1 MSTSDNNDGYRSSP
15 VGETQIRFARSRE
28 TTRGADELAVEP
40 LAWRVGDEV
49 DGLVIEKLLG
59 SGVTSTVYRV
69 RDRETGRRFA
79 LKILRTRS
87 EETLT
92 ASRLGFRRMALLS
105 HPSLV
110 RVDRIIQIGRCIGFT
125 MEEVVGKRL
134 VEVINQTR
142 CEDRSRVFDLAK
154 RLLHDLGGALQ
165 TLHDEGLVHRDVKPE
180 NVMIDQN
187 GRARLVDYGLV
198 GTYDP
203 VSDPDARRNYLA
215 GTYWYMAPESISM
228 QIYPP
233 ACDVYALGCIVLEL
247 IAHRSSLPVE
257 IEGASLGQSIGD
269 VRSFLPPDTP
279 AELADLLC
287 DMIDPLPENRPLAAR
302 LAQLS
307 DHSFASQETLTNFR
321 RRELRGREKEM
332 AIAEQ
337 WVHSVVEGRPTWLH
351 IYGGSGVGKTWFLAE
366 LLRRIRRNPWFQV
379 FDSTCRERAD
389 VSLQAFDAMADAIA
403 RRYSRDDRD
412 PIKLQPRHA
421 ILLRQAFPSLRG
433 VIEEPKLSPED
444 LQDLGVNPD
453 SSQADSQAGDV
464 AGEANRASMA
474 ADDVGITA
482 QALARNDALSSGVD
496 LVNRMCDYGPLFLV
510 VDDAQWA
517 DQDSINVLD
526 ALLANANG
534 EVGIITIGR
543 DREPRFSRAG
553 DVELELKPLS
563 QSESVAFLRELLC
576 KSLFRWDDK
585 ALEQLALL
593 GEGNT
598 YRLTQLA
605 ACISRD
611 DPAVWQERLLK
622 GEVELE
628 DIWHSRLDSVS
639 SDALVALEYLSVAGG
654 PIRPR
659 ELARAS
665 ELMERS
671 DAALRELIDL
681 QLVHDSPRRDSIE
694 IIHQR
699 LAVRVIDLLSPARH
713 GAIHSA
719 WAAYLMTCE
728 EDQWRAARIAGH
740 LLSAGKREQ
749 AVPFVIQAARDA
761 SARFAFIEAGRWHQ
775 RAAELTI
782 DQDSAQHL
790 TAAIDA
796 FEKAG
801 YARDA
806 ARLCRQL
813 LESLSPEDAALRR
826 ELHQRLA
833 ENLLASGAIA
843 EANQAM
849 AELVR
854 TSSLSTASRDRSPL
868 SELRSFWNTSPVKS
882 LLSSTDAGGDLH
894 GDQPANRNEA
904 ADRSPVRHVAAYSD
918 LSRPIALFDVDHSVQ
933 CILHSVAYEP
943 ESLERRDVAAMATQ
957 LAVLGCRQ
965 AGRVRKRNTSRLEKL
980 RQIANHS
987 GDMELVWQ
995 SSHALALR
1003 HLLSCDWASAIAAS
1017 QAAINASQSHRKL
1030 KRFEFAE
1037 SQLPLVW
1044 SCLWL
1049 GRLHDLRSA
1058 TDSLTRQVR
1067 DEKDEFARH
1076 IASTG
1081 LGMVSFLMDDD
1092 IAQARTT
1099 HSALLRQ
1106 TRALQ
1111 SPWLTTFQGLA
1122 PIIRWLYQSRTSH
1135 AFRYYQ
1141 AVITQSRLQQV
1152 LKKVQLPRVLYLQ
1165 LEAVM
1170 HLRVASTQPVNRLP
1184 SIAQAQR
1191 VVKQLADEKSPY
1203 AKAIAKF
1210 FDAQSQELMGE
1221 RQRCLDLYG
1230 EAADAA
1236 DSLDLVP
1243 FRLAATDR
1251 IANVEG
1257 DKRSSELNR
1266 FLVSEGVKRPD
1277 KFARLFCGL
1286 C

>member
-1 MSTSDNNDGYRSSP
+1 
-15 VGETQIRFARSRE
+15 
-28 TTRGADELAVEP
+28 
-40 LAWRVGDEV
+40 VGDEV

-79 LKILRTRS
+79 LKILRTRC

-142 CEDRSRVFDLAK
+142 GEDRSRVFDLAK

-247 IAHRSSLPVE
+247 IAHRASLPVE

-279 AELADLLC
+279 VELADLLC

-307 DHSFASQETLTNFR
+307 DHSFASQEVVTNFR

-337 WVHSVVEGRPTWLH
+337 WVHSVVEGPPTWLH
-351 IYGGSGVGKTWFLAE
+351 IHGGSGVGKTWFLAE

-403 RRYSRDDRD
+403 RRYSRDDRE

-421 ILLRQAFPSLRG
+421 LLLRQAFPSLRA

-444 LQDLGVNPD
+444 IQDLGVDPD
-453 SSQADSQAGDV
+453 SLHGNSKANAGTDD
-464 AGEANRASMA
+464 ATNKNGA
-474 ADDVGITA
+474 AAEESGISA
-482 QALARNDALSSGVD
+482 QDLARNDALSSGVD

-510 VDDAQWA
+510 VDDVQWA

-526 ALLANANG
+526 KLLSDANG

-543 DREPRFSRAG
+543 DRERRFSREV
-553 DVELELKPLS
+553 DVELELKSLS
-563 QSESVAFLRELLC
+563 RSESVAFLRELLS

-585 ALEQLALL
+585 SLEHLALL

-605 ACISRD
+605 ACISHD
-611 DPAVWQERLLK
+611 DPVIWQEKLLR

-628 DIWHSRLDSVS
+628 DIWHSRLHSVS
-639 SDALVALEYLSVAGG
+639 SDALVALEYLAVAGG

-671 DAALRELIDL
+671 DAALRELIEL

-699 LAVRVIDLLSPARH
+699 LAVRVIHLLSPERLA
-713 GAIHSA
+713 AIHSA
-719 WAAYLMTCE
+719 WADYLMTCE

-740 LLSAGKREQ
+740 LINAGQRVQ
-749 AVPFVIQAARDA
+749 ALPFVIQAARDA
-761 SARFAFIEAGRWHQ
+761 TARFAFIEAGRWHQ
-775 RAAELTI
+775 RAAELSI
-782 DQDSAQHL
+782 AQDVAQHRL
-790 TAAIDA
+790 AAIDA

-801 YARDA
+801 CASDA
-806 ARLCRQL
+806 ARLCQQL
-813 LESLSPEDAALRR
+813 LESMSPEESAIKLEIR
-826 ELHQRLA
+826 LRLA
-833 ENLLASGAIA
+833 ENLLASGQLPEARNVMTDAIR
-843 EANQAM
+843 E
-849 AELVR
+849 
-854 TSSLSTASRDRSPL
+854 STASPPHHESLPV
-868 SELRSFWNTSPVKS
+868 STALRAFLKSAGVNS
-882 LLSSTDAGGDLH
+882 LLSIRNANEDLH
-894 GDQPANRNEA
+894 RELRASGDDN
-904 ADRSPVRHVAAYSD
+904 ADRSSTDRITTCIELFQP
-918 LSRPIALFDVDHSVQ
+918 LSLLDVSHSIR
-933 CILHSVAYEP
+933 CMLESVAYKSEP
-943 ESLERRDVAAMATQ
+943 LVLRDATL
-957 LAVLGCRQ
+957 LATHLAIVGCRQ
-965 AGRVRKRNTSRLEKL
+965 PGRARKRNTMRLEKL
-980 RQIANHS
+980 HEIACQLGDADLIRKS
-987 GDMELVWQ
+987 GN
-995 SSHALALR
+995 AIALR
-1003 HLLSCDWASAIAAS
+1003 HLLACDWASAIVAVQTPLDAAR
-1017 QAAINASQSHRKL
+1017 AHRKP

-1049 GRLHDLRSA
+1049 GRLNDLRSV

-1067 DEKDEFARH
+1067 DEKDEFSRH
-1076 IASTG
+1076 IAGTG
-1081 LGMVSFLMDDD
+1081 LGTASFLMDDD
-1092 IAQARTT
+1092 VAQARDT
-1099 HSALLRQ
+1099 HLALLRQ
-1106 TRALQ
+1106 TRALH
-1111 SPWLTTFQGLA
+1111 SPWLMTFQGLA
-1122 PIIRWLYQSRTSH
+1122 PIMRCLYQERISH

-1141 AVITQSRLQQV
+1141 ALVAQPSIQQV
-1152 LKKVQLPRVLYLQ
+1152 VNKVQLPRVLYLQ
-1165 LEAVM
+1165 LEALM
-1170 HLRVASTQPVNRLP
+1170 HLRVASTQPVNRLA
-1184 SIAQAQR
+1184 SITQVQQI
-1191 VVKQLADEKSPY
+1191 VKRLADEKCPY

-1210 FDAQSQELMGE
+1210 FEAQSQELLGE
-1221 RQRCLDLYG
+1221 RQRCLELYY
-1230 EAADAA
+1230 ACADAA

-1243 FRLAATDR
+1243 FRLAAADR

-1257 DKRSSELNR
+1257 DSRSSELSR

>member
-1 MSTSDNNDGYRSSP
+1 MSSSDSNDGYRSSP
-15 VGETQIRFARSRE
+15 VSETKIRFARSRE

-69 RDRETGRRFA
+69 RDSETGRRFA
-79 LKILRTRS
+79 LKILRTRC

-110 RVDRIIQIGRCIGFT
+110 RVDRIIQVGRCIGFT
-125 MEEVVGKRL
+125 MEEVVGERL
-134 VEVINQTR
+134 IEVINQTR

-203 VSDPDARRNYLA
+203 DSDPDARRNYLA

-257 IEGASLGQSIGD
+257 IEWASLGQSIGD

-307 DHSFASQETLTNFR
+307 DHSFASQETPTNFR

-337 WVHSVVEGRPTWLH
+337 WVHSVVEGQPTWLH
-351 IYGGSGVGKTWFLAE
+351 IHGGSGVGKTWFLAE

-403 RRYSRDDRD
+403 RRYSRDDRE

-433 VIEEPKLSPED
+433 VIEEPKLSPEE
-444 LQDLGVNPD
+444 LQDLGVNAD
-453 SSQADSQAGDV
+453 SSQVDSHAADID
-464 AGEANRASMA
+464 GEANQGVEV
-474 ADDVGITA
+474 DDVSITA

-517 DQDSINVLD
+517 DQDSINVL
-526 ALLANANG
+526 ATLLSDANG

-543 DREPRFSRAG
+543 DRELRFSRAS
-553 DVELELKPLS
+553 DVELELRPLS
-563 QSESVAFLRELLC
+563 QSESVAFLRELLS

-585 ALEQLALL
+585 ALEQLAVL

-611 DPAVWQERLLK
+611 DPAVWQEKLLR

-628 DIWHSRLDSVS
+628 DIWHSRLQSVS
-639 SDALVALEYLSVAGG
+639 SDALVALEYLAVAGG

-671 DAALRELIDL
+671 DAALRELVEL

-699 LAVRVIDLLSPARH
+699 LAVRVIHLLSPERL

-740 LLSAGKREQ
+740 LLSAGKREE
-749 AVPFVIQAARDA
+749 AVRFVIQAARDA
-761 SARFAFIEAGRWHQ
+761 SERFAFIEAGRWHQ

-782 DQDSAQHL
+782 GHDVAQHL
-790 TAAIDA
+790 MAAMDA

-801 YARDA
+801 YAPDA

-813 LESLSPEDAALRR
+813 LDSPSSEDASLRC
-826 ELHQRLA
+826 ELQLRLA

-849 AELVR
+849 ADLVR
-854 TSSLSTASRDRSPL
+854 MSKWSMASHDRLPLSASRA
-868 SELRSFWNTSPVKS
+868 FWNASTVKS
-882 LLSSTDAGGDLH
+882 LLSSKDAGDKLH

-904 ADRSPVRHVAAYSD
+904 AGRSPVRHVAAHYE
-918 LSRPIALFDVDHSVQ
+918 LTRPIALFDVDRSVQ
-933 CILHSVAYEP
+933 CLLHSAAYQA
-943 ESLERRDVAAMATQ
+943 ESLEARDVASVATQ
-957 LAVLGCRQ
+957 LAILGCRQ

-980 RQIANHS
+980 QQIANHS
-987 GDMELVWQ
+987 GDTELIWQ
-995 SSHALALR
+995 SRNAIALR
-1003 HLLSCDWASAIAAS
+1003 HLLSCDWASAIAAA
-1017 QAAINASQSHRKL
+1017 QAAIKASQSHRRL

-1049 GRLHDLRSA
+1049 GRLNDLRSV
-1058 TDSLTRQVR
+1058 TDSLTRQLR
-1067 DEKDEFARH
+1067 DDKDEFARH
-1076 IASTG
+1076 IAGTG
-1081 LGMVSFLMDDD
+1081 IGAVSFLMDDD
-1092 IAQARTT
+1092 DAQARAT

-1106 TRALQ
+1106 TRILR
-1111 SPWLTTFQGLA
+1111 SPWLTTFQCLS
-1122 PIIRWLYQSRTSH
+1122 PIMRWLYQSRTSH
-1135 AFRYYQ
+1135 AVRYYQ
-1141 AVITQSRLQQV
+1141 AVVAQSRLQQV

-1165 LEAVM
+1165 LEALM

-1184 SIAQAQR
+1184 SLAQAQH
-1191 VVKQLADEKSPY
+1191 VVKRLADEKSPY

-1221 RQRCLDLYG
+1221 RKRCLDLYG

-1277 KFARLFCGL
+1277 KFARFFCGL